1 VSRTLLSPILL
12 LALALASCASPL
24 AGSPSPD
31 ASSDPSRPAVSP
43 PELATIPPS
52 DAPVTGEVPSEIM
65 ADLVADAAERTGE
78 ESDAIEVVQAAAV
91 TWTDGSL
98 DCPEPGMLYTQALVD
113 GYHVILR
120 GGDEELD
127 YRVTAGGGFRLCEGG
142 GRPSG

>member
-1 VSRTLLSPILL
+1 MRRTHLAPIPLVTIAIALAACAGQVAAPESSAEESDRPSRT
-12 LALALASCASPL
+12 A
-24 AGSPSPD
+24 
-31 ASSDPSRPAVSP
+31 

-52 DAPVTGEVPSEIM
+52 DSPVTGEVPSAIM
-65 ADLVADAAERTGE
+65 ADLVADASERTDE
-78 ESDAIEVVQAAAV
+78 EPDAIEVVQAAAV
-91 TWTDGSL
+91 TWSDGSL

-127 YRVTAGGGFRLCEGG
+127 YRVTAQGGFRLCEGG